1 MCKFE
6 LRAILQLEKKNN
18 RFLLSSPTAFF
29 VLTVKNIAGR
39 LTTRE
44 KGDSPPFLGRTV
56 RFRFRK
62 KETDK
67 RGEQ

>member
-1 MCKFE
+1 MCKSE

-18 RFLLSSPTAFF
+18 RFLLF

>member
-1 MCKFE
+1 MCKSE

-18 RFLLSSPTAFF
+18 RFLLF

-56 RFRFRK
+56 RFRK